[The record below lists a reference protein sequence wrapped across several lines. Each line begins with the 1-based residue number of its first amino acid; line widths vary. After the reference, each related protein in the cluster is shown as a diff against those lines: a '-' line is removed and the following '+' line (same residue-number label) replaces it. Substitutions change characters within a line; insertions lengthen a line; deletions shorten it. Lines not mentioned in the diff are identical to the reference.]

1 MVQGYSPQIARGWK
15 LGIDLYVEDA
25 IHANPVLGQNIAF
38 WTSRIKPGGIAAG
51 HDYCQDWPD
60 VMTEADAVA
69 RRWSSKVEVFDTLWS
84 VERPA

>member
-1 MVQGYSPQIARGWK
+1 M
-15 LGIDLYVEDA
+15 EDA

-51 HDYCQDWPD
+51 HDYCQNWPD